1 VKNKSPLIALL
12 AAALFGASAPFAK
25 ILLQNINPWWLSA
38 ILYLGSGLGV
48 SIIFI
53 KSKLTNKSAL
63 FELTKKDLPWLL
75 GSILFGGILGPT
87 LLMYGLSQLDGT
99 AGSLLLNMEG
109 VFTAFLAWFIF
120 KEHFDKKIFIGMLF
134 ILCGGFIL
142 SLPPNIFSHFEWNSI
157 SSSTG
162 SLLIL
167 GACLSWGIDNNLTR
181 NISASNPYEIT
192 AIKSLIAGTTNAFI
206 AWSLSPLI
214 PPAQYFALGSLVG
227 FLGYGLGLILF
238 VHSLR
243 TLGTS
248 RTSAYFATAPFVGA
262 ILSLLIL
269 NESLHI
275 NLLISAIFMGLGV
288 WLHLTES
295 HSHEH
300 HHHFME
306 HQHEHTHDEHHNHTH
321 EPHLKVDPKKPHSHW
336 HSHEPIVHA
345 HAHYPDIHHRHEHQD
360 DGEHH
365 SDKHQSH

>member
-1 VKNKSPLIALL
+1 MKNKSPLIALL

-38 ILYLGSGLGV
+38 ILYLGSGMGV
-48 SIIFI
+48 TLIFI
-53 KSKLTNKSAL
+53 KSKLTKKETL
-63 FELTKKDLPWLL
+63 FELTRKDLPWLL

-87 LLMYGLSQLDGT
+87 LLMYGLSQIDGT

-142 SLPPNIFSHFEWNSI
+142 SLPQNIFTQFEWTTFT
-157 SSSTG
+157 SSPG

-192 AIKSLIAGTTNAFI
+192 AIKSLIAGATNAVI
-206 AWSLSPLI
+206 AASISPII
-214 PPAQYFALGSLVG
+214 PPLPYFALGSLVG
-227 FLGYGLGLILF
+227 FLGYGLSLILF

-243 TLGTS
+243 SLGTS

-269 NESLHI
+269 NESL
-275 NLLISAIFMGLGV
+275 NLNLFISAIFMGLGV

-295 HSHEH
+295 HNHDH

-306 HQHEHTHDEHHNHTH
+306 HQHEHVHDDHH
-321 EPHLKVDPKKPHSHW
+321 PHHHDSDVEFDPKKPHSHW
-336 HSHEPIVHA
+336 HSHEPLIHA
-345 HAHYPDIHHRHEHQD
+345 HPHYPDIHHRHEHSAD
-360 DGEHH
+360 EEKAHGH
-365 SDKHQSH
+365 